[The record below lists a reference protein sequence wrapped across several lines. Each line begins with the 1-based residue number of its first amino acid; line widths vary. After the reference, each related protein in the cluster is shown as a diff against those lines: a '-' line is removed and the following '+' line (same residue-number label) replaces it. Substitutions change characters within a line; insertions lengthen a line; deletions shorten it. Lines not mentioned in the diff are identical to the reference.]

1 MIYTVTMINTTQLK
15 RIADGLHALGK
26 PPDTTVRA
34 AKTRLA
40 LMEEFTHLVEMA
52 TPAER
57 HDLVQ
62 VLKEMLRE
70 AA

>member
-1 MIYTVTMINTTQLK
+1 
-15 RIADGLHALGK
+15 
-26 PPDTTVRA
+26 
-34 AKTRLA
+34 
-40 LMEEFTHLVEMA
+40 MEEFTHLVEMA